1 MAKSTIKTTAKIAD
15 TVRPTIAGAK
25 ERPGWHFLR
34 TVAGRITTPL
44 LPDDYLKLA
53 NPLWSARELRGRILE
68 VRRETVDSAT
78 LVIKPGWGFS
88 FDYQAGQYI
97 GIGLLV
103 DGRWRWRSYSLTSV
117 PGKRTAPGRGAR
129 TITITVKAMPE
140 GFLSTHL
147 VGGVEAGTIVRL
159 AAPQGN
165 FGLPDPAPAK
175 VLFLTAGSGITPVMS
190 MLRTLVRRGQLGD
203 VTHVHSAPTEDE
215 VLFRAELAK
224 LADQHEGYRLL
235 LRATRTEGR
244 LDLARLDEAAPD
256 WRERQ
261 TWACG
266 PEAMLEAAERTWKA
280 AGIPEQLH
288 LERFAAVRT
297 AVHGSGGTVE
307 FARAGKAVTVD
318 AATSLMDAGEA
329 AGVQMPFG
337 CRMGICQS
345 CVVGLLDGHVRDL
358 RTGVEH
364 EPGSPVPHGPERG
377 IDSLLVAAARQVA
390 HGAGQEGHAL
400 IVVSSHRVA
409 GLHPGQLHADGFRAA
424 LGFHT
429 TLGKLE
435 AGTVIGHGHGA
446 RGHGAVR
453 HHHGECA
460 VLGHRCDTRAGLVIA
475 EHDGGGRQHLHH
487 RLVAARHVIGKGRT
501 GKHEHS
507 CKGSKNHRLHEALH
521 LVWGKSSDPQAAG
534 AGPPCRPAS

>member
-1 MAKSTIKTTAKIAD
+1 MAKSTIKTAARVAD
-15 TVRPTIAGAK
+15 TVRPTVAGAK
-25 ERPGWHFLR
+25 ERPGWHLLR

-53 NPLWSARELRGRILE
+53 NPLWSARELRGRVLE

-117 PGKRTAPGRGAR
+117 PVDRQSGSRGAR

-147 VGGVEAGTIVRL
+147 VGGVAPGTIVRL

-165 FGLPDPAPAK
+165 FVLPDPAPAK
-175 VLFLTAGSGITPVMS
+175 ILFLTAGSGITPVMS

-203 VTHVHSAPTEDE
+203 VTHLHSAPTAAD
-215 VLFRAELAK
+215 VLFAGELAELAD
-224 LADQHEGYRLL
+224 AHEDYRLTV
-235 LRATRTEGR
+235 RATRTEGR
-244 LDLARLDEAAPD
+244 VDLARLDEIVPD

-266 PEAMLEAAERTWKA
+266 PEAMLEGADRTWKA
-280 AGIPEQLH
+280 AGISERLH

-297 AVHGSGGTVE
+297 SAHGSGGTVE
-307 FARAGKAVTVD
+307 FARAGKTATVD
-318 AATSLMDAGEA
+318 GATSLMDAGEA
-329 AGVQMPFG
+329 AGIQMPFG

-364 EPGSPVPHGPERG
+364 EPGSRVQTCV
-377 IDSLLVAAARQVA
+377 SAAS
-390 HGAGQEGHAL
+390 G
-400 IVVSSHRVA
+400 
-409 GLHPGQLHADGFRAA
+409 DC
-424 LGFHT
+424 
-429 TLGKLE
+429 TLD
-435 AGTVIGHGHGA
+435 V
-446 RGHGAVR
+446 
-453 HHHGECA
+453 
-460 VLGHRCDTRAGLVIA
+460 
-475 EHDGGGRQHLHH
+475 
-487 RLVAARHVIGKGRT
+487 
-501 GKHEHS
+501 
-507 CKGSKNHRLHEALH
+507 
-521 LVWGKSSDPQAAG
+521 
-534 AGPPCRPAS
+534 